1 LYSGDNLQHV
11 ADVSPT
17 EFGKHQGE
25 WKACWANIRSTRKGW
40 AGMSQTQSTQGTQQV
55 YHQLGTDEL
64 IEHSIAA
71 GNGELAASGALA
83 VTTGK
88 FTGRSPK
95 DKFVVEEPGSKDDI
109 WWGRVNA
116 PISEEHYQVLKQDAL
131 DHLAQQ
137 PALYTQDLY
146 VGADPD
152 YRYPVHLTTDVPWIA
167 LFCRHLF
174 IVPKGGEKIGG
185 EQLTIIHAPKFE
197 ADPERHGTR
206 TTTAIALNI
215 AERTVVIAGTEYSGE
230 CKKSIFTMMNYLLPK
245 RGVASMHCSASVGPD
260 GESTVFFGLSGTG
273 KTTLSMDPASSIIGD
288 DEHGW
293 SENGVFNIEG
303 GCYAKTIKLK
313 EADEPRI
320 WSATNHPGTLI
331 ENVPLDPE
339 TKVPDFYDSTLT
351 ENTRSAFPIEFIP
364 DYVESGMGK
373 HPKRI
378 IFLTA
383 DATGVLPPVSKLS
396 KEEAISMFLLGFTS
410 KLAGTERGVTEPQ
423 RTFSECFG
431 SPFLP
436 LHPERY
442 ADLLGQRIDE
452 HSPSLWLVNT
462 GWTGGSYPTGK
473 RISIAHTRAI
483 VHAITDD
490 SLTDAPTMRHPI
502 FNLEYPTECWDVP
515 SEVLNPKT
523 TWGNK
528 AAYDAAANSLMD
540 SFRKRADEMTIDDR
554 WTAWLKK

>member
-1 LYSGDNLQHV
+1 VGRL
-11 ADVSPT
+11 
-17 EFGKHQGE
+17 FGEDPFNEERMPGVMQV
-25 WKACWANIRSTRKGW
+25 
-40 AGMSQTQSTQGTQQV
+40 QGTQQIF
-55 YHQLGTDEL
+55 HQLTNDEL

-71 GNGELAASGALA
+71 GNGELAATGALA

-95 DKFVVEEPGSKDDI
+95 DKFVVEEPSSKDNI

-116 PISEEHYQVLKQDAL
+116 PISEEHYGILKQDAL
-131 DHLAQQ
+131 DHLAKQ
-137 PALYTQDLY
+137 PKLYTQDLY

-152 YRYPVHLTTDVPWIA
+152 YRYPVHLTTEVPWIA

-174 IVPKGGEKIGG
+174 IVPKDGQEIPG
-185 EQLTIIHAPKFE
+185 EQLTIIHAPKLE
-197 ADPERHGTR
+197 ADPQRHGTR

-215 AERTVVIAGTEYSGE
+215 AEKTVVIVGTEYSGE
-230 CKKSIFTMMNYLLPK
+230 CKKSIFTMMNYLLPQ
-245 RGVASMHCSASVGPD
+245 RGVASMHCSASMGPD
-260 GESTVFFGLSGTG
+260 GDTTLFFGLSGTG
-273 KTTLSMDPASSIIGD
+273 KTTLSMDPASQIIGD

-293 SENGVFNIEG
+293 SENGIFNIEG

-320 WSATNHPGTLI
+320 WAATNHPGALI

-339 TKVPDFYDSTLT
+339 TKMPDFYDASRT
-351 ENTRSAFPIEFIP
+351 ENTRSAFPLEFIP
-364 DYVESGMGK
+364 DHVESGVGP
-373 HPKRI
+373 HPKHV

-396 KEEAISMFLLGFTS
+396 KEEAQSLYLLGFTS

-431 SPFLP
+431 APFLP
-436 LHPERY
+436 LPPERY
-442 ADLLGQRIDE
+442 AELLGQRIDE
-452 HSPSLWLVNT
+452 YGPDVWLVNT
-462 GWTGGSYPTGK
+462 GWTGGSYPVGK

-483 VHAITDD
+483 VHAITDGTLA
-490 SLTDAPTMRHPI
+490 SAPTKKHSI
-502 FNLEYPTECWDVP
+502 FNLEYPTECPNVP

-523 TWGNK
+523 TWPDK
-528 AAYDAAANSLMD
+528 AAYEVAANSLME
-540 SFRKRADEMTIDDR
+540 SFRKRAAEMEIDAR
-554 WTAWLKK
+554 WTGWLQK